1 MKKLLFTALLAL
13 SFGACQEAKT
23 DSETASTANEQPAQT
38 VAAAEE
44 KEKPAEESTDFP
56 HADKILTSE
65 TGKSLPLYHFEGFEK
80 DILSLKDGEEL
91 YVVNF
96 WATWCGPC
104 VKELPYF
111 NALEEEL
118 AGKVKFLYVSLDFTK
133 SLEKKLLPFIDKE
146 EIGQVVFLDQK
157 KVNEW
162 LPKIDK
168 DWSGAI
174 PATLILGKGQ
184 HQFYRQSFH
193 SSEELKAILPL

>member
-1 MKKLLFTALLAL
+1 MKQLLFTAVLAL
-13 SFGACQEAKT
+13 GLGACQEAKT
-23 DSETASTANEQPAQT
+23 DSKTANKQAAQT
-38 VAAAEE
+38 VAVTEE
-44 KEKPAEESTDFP
+44 NQQNTTSSDFP
-56 HADKILTSE
+56 HADKILSTKA
-65 TGKSLPLYHFEGFEK
+65 GKSLPIYHFEGFEK

-111 NALEEEL
+111 NALEKEL

-133 SLEKKLLPFIDKE
+133 SIEKKLLPFMDKE

-162 LPKIDK
+162 LPKIDEN
-168 DWSGAI
+168 WSGAI